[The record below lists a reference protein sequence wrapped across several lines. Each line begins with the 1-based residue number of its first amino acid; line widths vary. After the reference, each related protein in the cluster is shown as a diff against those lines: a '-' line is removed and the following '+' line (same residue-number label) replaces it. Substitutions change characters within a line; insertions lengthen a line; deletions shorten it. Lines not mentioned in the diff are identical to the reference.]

1 MRVAGPAGCS
11 SRCGCGPKRR
21 ALRSPGTPRA
31 GSPTGSCCT
40 ACVRRDNYRL
50 LSRHHRYVRAHDRPA
65 TSHRP
70 SHRRCGSGRRFL
82 HAHVAVQRAIEP
94 VAVERVASALFSE
107 SAAQYAAREE
117 QRSTPPRFPVHG
129 GPSANYIL
137 PCVPAFTPCHR
148 GVRFALDGRTSLGYS
163 HLMAIKASA
172 LRENI
177 YRILDEVLETGVPI
191 EIERRGKILQIS
203 TTETRSKLDNL
214 RPRPYLLTNP
224 EELVHLDWSEE
235 WRP

>member
-1 MRVAGPAGCS
+1 
-11 SRCGCGPKRR
+11 
-21 ALRSPGTPRA
+21 
-31 GSPTGSCCT
+31 
-40 ACVRRDNYRL
+40 
-50 LSRHHRYVRAHDRPA
+50 
-65 TSHRP
+65 
-70 SHRRCGSGRRFL
+70 
-82 HAHVAVQRAIEP
+82 
-94 VAVERVASALFSE
+94 
-107 SAAQYAAREE
+107 
-117 QRSTPPRFPVHG
+117 
-129 GPSANYIL
+129 
-137 PCVPAFTPCHR
+137 
-148 GVRFALDGRTSLGYS
+148 
-163 HLMAIKASA
+163 MAIKASA